1 MPRPARAFAFT
12 GSSGLQVP
20 LNDPDDPLEVF
31 EQFVDDAMI
40 AIGWCT
46 HFWSKYT
53 GQGGTRQPC
62 KLRHELRHELSREL
76 ERGVAARVG
85 RGIAQLKK

>member
-1 MPRPARAFAFT
+1 MKEEDEEVVERTDAEGFKCVRRNTPRPARAFTFT

-40 AIGWCT
+40 ANIINQT
-46 HFWSKYT
+46 N
-53 GQGGTRQPC
+53 
-62 KLRHELRHELSREL
+62 LR
-76 ERGVAARVG
+76 
-85 RGIAQLKK
+85 AQ